1 MDNNKPEYVLVVRPL
16 AEQQPDQSWKAW
28 YPKADWSVS
37 AATKPAALQEV
48 RDEFERR
55 LTAGL
60 ADDEPDAGLLAQHLA
75 SPIPGV
81 YAIEHDTYMRMRS
94 GPNFQQR
101 LDAYI
106 AELDAKAQ

>member
-1 MDNNKPEYVLVVRPL
+1 MAR
-16 AEQQPDQSWKAW
+16 
-28 YPKADWSVS
+28 
-37 AATKPAALQEV
+37 
-48 RDEFERR
+48 
-55 LTAGL
+55 
-60 ADDEPDAGLLAQHLA
+60 HLA

-101 LDAYI
+101 LDSYI